1 MVSDNEHFRTL
12 WDYAQTHRRRML
24 LALCERHAEGPDA
37 ITLDFLAAQ
46 VEAACIHVP
55 RQTHLGDDLE
65 YLRELEL
72 VELDKS
78 YRGGTYRIA
87 VPLLGLWIRTSIDF
101 DDAVARAREEA
112 LEEHP

>member
-1 MVSDNEHFRTL
+1 VT
-12 WDYAQTHRRRML
+12 
-24 LALCERHAEGPDA
+24 LALLVTKLEEYGVRVSRDSAVGND
-37 ITLDFLAAQ
+37 LD
-46 VEAACIHVP
+46 
-55 RQTHLGDDLE
+55 

-72 VELDKS
+72 VEFDKS

-112 LEEHP
+112 EEAQG